1 MPATEQSLDK
11 TRAVNG
17 WFKTTHWSVL
27 QDASGGDPA
36 QAGAALATL
45 CQAYWYPLY
54 TYVRRLGHGPEDAKD
69 LVQGFFAKLL
79 EKEYIKS
86 ADREKG
92 RFRTFLLTALQHYM
106 AHEWNRANRQ
116 KRGGGRELLSLDAQD
131 TENRYRSE
139 PMENMTPERAFER
152 RWALTLLEKIRDQLK
167 EDYTATGKAA
177 VFEQLEGCLSGASD
191 GRTYFEIGDKLAMT
205 EGAVKVAVH
214 RLRRRYREL
223 LRLEIANTVAG
234 EEAVNDE
241 IRHLFA
247 ALEAE

>member
-1 MPATEQSLDK
+1 MPTS
-11 TRAVNG
+11 TRTVAG
-17 WFKTTHWSVL
+17 TSQGKDWFSTTHWTCVL
-27 QDASGGDPA
+27 QASGDESA
-36 QAGAALATL
+36 QARTALSQL
-45 CQAYWYPLY
+45 CRDYWSPLY
-54 TYVRRLGHGPEDAKD
+54 GYIRRLGHSPEDAQD

-79 EKEYIKS
+79 EKEYIKA

-92 RFRTFLLTALQHYM
+92 RFRTFLLTALQRYM

-116 KRGGGRELLSLDAQD
+116 KRGGGRELVSLDVQD

-139 PMENMTPERAFER
+139 PMDTMTPERAFER
-152 RWALTLLEKIRDQLK
+152 RWALTLLEKVRDQLK
-167 EDYTATGKAA
+167 QGYAATDKPA
-177 VFEQLEGCLSGASD
+177 VFDQLEGCLSGDSE
-191 GRTYFEIGDKLAMT
+191 GRTYLEIGEGLGMT

-223 LRLEIANTVAG
+223 LRLEITNTVDS

-247 ALEAE
+247 ALEPE